1 MKRLLFIIAFV
12 GLHGLLN
19 AQDFNQ
25 ITPDGDITTSNNK
38 AKKDSLGSKNEAPR
52 GFWAWTVDKRFGDRF
67 KTEPDTLQH
76 LYMNSIF
83 TEGKYGQFNTLGN
96 LGSPRLNRIFA
107 DRQEPQQF
115 MFTQPYDFF
124 ITEVDQYRFINTLSP
139 ITNIT
144 FQECGD
150 KNYGEDHFKA
160 KFAVSAGK
168 RISAGFN
175 FNYVYGRGYYQN
187 QSTAHFNYTMFGAY
201 LGDRYEAQ
209 LLMSTNHQKT
219 AENGGIRNDEYITHP
234 EQFTDDFETYE
245 IPTYLTQNWNR
256 MDHHHIFLTHRYNI
270 GFNRKVPMTPE
281 EIKAKKFAMES
292 AKEKAERDA
301 IEKAR
306 RKAMKNGE
314 DFDEEEFLEQ
324 QKEQKKLAGRPDDAK
339 IAGEEPKDIKTEGGE
354 RIKVDG
360 AEAAD
365 SLLAA
370 SKKEKEDT
378 AWLKNEYVPVTSI
391 IHTFNWD
398 YSHRIFQA
406 YQTPENFYANKYYD
420 NLALHGDSI
429 YDPTRHFS
437 IKNHLALSMLEG
449 FNKWAKA
456 GVKLFA
462 SHELR
467 HFSLP
472 DSLKHETSYNEQ
484 SISVGGQLAKTQG
497 HTLHYNVIGETYLI
511 GEDAG
516 QMKLDA
522 NVDINIPFWGDTL
535 RIEGK
540 GYYHRLHPTFYQ
552 RHFHSK
558 HAWWDNS
565 SLEKETRTRI
575 EGIASFPK
583 TQTKIR
589 VVADNLKNYIYFAQ
603 SYTTKV
609 PEEST
614 NNTQTGHQVSLRQET
629 DNVTLLTLQLQQNFT
644 LGPINW
650 ENQITYQKCSNTNV
664 LPVPELN
671 LYSNLY
677 LKFKV
682 AVLHVDL
689 GADVRYFSKYNVP
702 DYSPQLGQFTVQD
715 NGENNVEL
723 GNYPWVNVYANM
735 KLKQARFYVMMSHV
749 NYSRGADCFMVPHYP
764 TNQRVLRLG
773 VSWNFFN

>member
-1 MKRLLFIIAFV
+1 MKKLLFILVFV
-12 GLHGLLN
+12 GLHGLLYG
-19 AQDFNQ
+19 QDFNQ
-25 ITPDGDITTSNNK
+25 ITPDGDITTNNK
-38 AKKDSLGSKNEAPR
+38 TKKDSLGSKNEAPR
-52 GFWAWTVDKRFGDRF
+52 GFWAWTVDKRFGDRT

-76 LYMNSIF
+76 MYMNSIF

-150 KNYGEDHFKA
+150 KNNGEDHFKA
-160 KFAVSAGK
+160 KFAINAGK
-168 RISAGFN
+168 RISTGFN
-175 FNYVYGRGYYQN
+175 FNYIYGRGYYQN
-187 QSTAHFNYTMFGAY
+187 QSTAHFNYTMYGAY

-219 AENGGIRNDEYITHP
+219 AENGGIRSDEYITHP
-234 EQFTDDFETYE
+234 EQFTDNFETYE

-256 MDHHHIFLTHRYNI
+256 MDHHHIFFTHRYNI

-306 RKAMKNGE
+306 RKALKNGE
-314 DFDEEEFLEQ
+314 DFDEEEFLKERN
-324 QKEQKKLAGRPDDAK
+324 EQKKLTGRPDDAK
-339 IAGEEPKDIKTEGGE
+339 IAGEEPKDVKIEEGE

-360 AEAAD
+360 AAAAD
-365 SLLAA
+365 SLLAI

-378 AWLKNEYVPVTSI
+378 AWFKNEYVPVTSI
-391 IHTFNWD
+391 IHTMNWD
-398 YSHRIFQA
+398 YAHRIFQA
-406 YQTPENFYANKYYD
+406 YQTPQEFYKKKNNYYD
-420 NLALHGDSI
+420 SELHGDSI
-429 YDPTRHFS
+429 YDLTRHFS
-437 IKNHLALSMLEG
+437 IKNHFALSMLEG

-456 GVKLFA
+456 GIKAFA

-467 HFSLP
+467 HFALP
-472 DSLKHETSYNEQ
+472 DSAKHETSYNEQ
-484 SISVGGQLAKTQG
+484 SISIGGQLVKTQG
-497 HTLHYNVIGETYLI
+497 RTLHYNVIGETYLI

-516 QMKLDA
+516 QLKLDA
-522 NVDINIPFWGDTL
+522 NVDVNIPFWGDTV

-540 GYYHRLHPTFYQ
+540 GYFHKLHPTFYQ
-552 RHFHSK
+552 RHFHSQ
-558 HAWWDNS
+558 HVWWDNS
-565 SLEKETRTRI
+565 NLEKETRTRI
-575 EGIASFPK
+575 EGLASFPK
-583 TQTKIR
+583 TRTKIR
-589 VVADNLKNYIYFAQ
+589 VAADNLKNYIYFAQ
-603 SYTTKV
+603 SYNTEIT
-609 PEEST
+609 EGSS
-614 NNTQTGHQVSLRQET
+614 NNIQTGHQVSLRQET
-629 DNVTLLTLQLQQNFT
+629 ENITLLTLQLQQDFT
-644 LGPINW
+644 LGPLNW

-671 LYSNLY
+671 IYSNLY

-682 AVLHVDL
+682 AVLNINL
-689 GADVRYFSKYNVP
+689 GADVRYFTKYYVP
-702 DYSPQLGQFTVQD
+702 DYSPLIGQYAVQD
-715 NGENNVEL
+715 NGENNMEL

-749 NYSRGADCFMVPHYP
+749 NYSSGANCFMVPHYP
-764 TNQRVLRLG
+764 TNQMVLRFG

>member
-1 MKRLLFIIAFV
+1 MKKLLCILVFV
-12 GLHGLLN
+12 GLHGLLYG
-19 AQDFNQ
+19 QDFNQ
-25 ITPDGDITTSNNK
+25 ITPDGDITTNNK
-38 AKKDSLGSKNEAPR
+38 TKKDSLGSKNEAPR
-52 GFWAWTVDKRFGDRF
+52 GFWAWTVDKRFGDRT

-76 LYMNSIF
+76 MYMNSIF

-150 KNYGEDHFKA
+150 KNNGEDHFKA
-160 KFAVSAGK
+160 KFAINAGK

-175 FNYVYGRGYYQN
+175 FNYIYGRGYYQN
-187 QSTAHFNYTMFGAY
+187 QSTAHFNYTMYGAY

-219 AENGGIRNDEYITHP
+219 AENGGIRSDEYITHP
-234 EQFTDDFETYE
+234 EQFTDNFETYE

-256 MDHHHIFLTHRYNI
+256 MDHHHIFFTHRYNI

-306 RKAMKNGE
+306 RKALKNGE
-314 DFDEEEFLEQ
+314 DFDEEEFLKERN
-324 QKEQKKLAGRPDDAK
+324 EQKKLTGRPDDAK
-339 IAGEEPKDIKTEGGE
+339 IAGEEPKDVKIEEGE

-360 AEAAD
+360 AAAAD
-365 SLLAA
+365 SLLAI

-378 AWLKNEYVPVTSI
+378 AWFKNEYVPVTSI
-391 IHTFNWD
+391 IHTMNWD
-398 YSHRIFQA
+398 YAHRIFQA
-406 YQTPENFYANKYYD
+406 YQTPQDFYKKRNNYYD
-420 NLALHGDSI
+420 SELHGDSI
-429 YDPTRHFS
+429 YDLTRHFS
-437 IKNHLALSMLEG
+437 IKNHFALSMLEG

-456 GVKLFA
+456 GIKAFA

-467 HFSLP
+467 HFALP
-472 DSLKHETSYNEQ
+472 DSAKHETSYNEQ
-484 SISVGGQLAKTQG
+484 SISIGGQLVKTQG

-516 QMKLDA
+516 QLKLDA
-522 NVDINIPFWGDTL
+522 NVDVNIPFWGDTV
-535 RIEGK
+535 RIEGR
-540 GYYHRLHPTFYQ
+540 GYFHKLHPTFYQ
-552 RHFHSK
+552 RHFHSQ
-558 HAWWDNS
+558 HVWWDNS
-565 SLEKETRTRI
+565 NLEKETRTRI
-575 EGIASFPK
+575 EGLASFPK
-583 TQTKIR
+583 TRTKFR
-589 VVADNLKNYIYFAQ
+589 VAADNLKNYIYFAQ
-603 SYTTKV
+603 SYNTEIT
-609 PEEST
+609 EGSS
-614 NNTQTGHQVSLRQET
+614 NNIQTGHQVSLRQET
-629 DNVTLLTLQLQQNFT
+629 ENITLLTLQLQQDFT
-644 LGPINW
+644 LGPLNW

-671 LYSNLY
+671 IYSNLY

-682 AVLHVDL
+682 AVLNINL
-689 GADVRYFSKYNVP
+689 GADVRYFTKYYVP
-702 DYSPQLGQFTVQD
+702 DYSPLIGQYAVQD
-715 NGENNVEL
+715 NGENNMEL

-749 NYSRGADCFMVPHYP
+749 NYSSGANCFMVPHYP
-764 TNQRVLRLG
+764 TNQMVLRFG

>member
-1 MKRLLFIIAFV
+1 MKKLLFILVFV
-12 GLHGLLN
+12 GLHGLLYG
-19 AQDFNQ
+19 QDFNQ
-25 ITPDGDITTSNNK
+25 ITPDGDITTNNK
-38 AKKDSLGSKNEAPR
+38 TKKDSLGSKNEAPR
-52 GFWAWTVDKRFGDRF
+52 GFWAWTVDKRFGDRT

-76 LYMNSIF
+76 MYMNSIF

-150 KNYGEDHFKA
+150 KNNGEDHFKA
-160 KFAVSAGK
+160 KFAINAGK

-175 FNYVYGRGYYQN
+175 FNYIYGRGYYQN
-187 QSTAHFNYTMFGAY
+187 QSTAHFNYTMYGAY

-219 AENGGIRNDEYITHP
+219 AENGGIRSDEYITHP
-234 EQFTDDFETYE
+234 EQFTDNFETYE

-256 MDHHHIFLTHRYNI
+256 MDHHHIFFTHRYNI

-306 RKAMKNGE
+306 RKALKNGE
-314 DFDEEEFLEQ
+314 DFDEEEFLKERN
-324 QKEQKKLAGRPDDAK
+324 EQKKLTGRPDDAK
-339 IAGEEPKDIKTEGGE
+339 IAGEEPKDVKIEEGE

-360 AEAAD
+360 AAAAD
-365 SLLAA
+365 SLLAI

-378 AWLKNEYVPVTSI
+378 AWFKNEYVPVTSI
-391 IHTFNWD
+391 IHTMNWD
-398 YSHRIFQA
+398 YAHRIFQA
-406 YQTPENFYANKYYD
+406 YQTPQDFYKKRNNYYD
-420 NLALHGDSI
+420 SELHGDSI
-429 YDPTRHFS
+429 YDLTRHFS
-437 IKNHLALSMLEG
+437 IKNHFALSMLEG

-456 GVKLFA
+456 GIKAFA

-467 HFSLP
+467 HFALP
-472 DSLKHETSYNEQ
+472 DSAKHETSYNEQ
-484 SISVGGQLAKTQG
+484 SISIGGQLVKTQG
-497 HTLHYNVIGETYLI
+497 RTLHYNVIGETYLI

-516 QMKLDA
+516 QLKLDA
-522 NVDINIPFWGDTL
+522 NVDVNIPFWGDTV

-540 GYYHRLHPTFYQ
+540 GYFHKLHPTFYQ
-552 RHFHSK
+552 RHFHSQ
-558 HAWWDNS
+558 HVWWDNS
-565 SLEKETRTRI
+565 NLEKE
-575 EGIASFPK
+575 
-583 TQTKIR
+583 
-589 VVADNLKNYIYFAQ
+589 
-603 SYTTKV
+603 
-609 PEEST
+609 
-614 NNTQTGHQVSLRQET
+614 SLRQET
-629 DNVTLLTLQLQQNFT
+629 ENITLLTLQLQQDFT
-644 LGPINW
+644 LGPLNW

-671 LYSNLY
+671 IYSNLY

-682 AVLHVDL
+682 AVLNINL
-689 GADVRYFSKYNVP
+689 GADVRYFTKYYVP
-702 DYSPQLGQFTVQD
+702 DYSPLIGQYAVQD
-715 NGENNVEL
+715 NGENNMEL

-749 NYSRGADCFMVPHYP
+749 NYSSGANCFMVPHYP
-764 TNQRVLRLG
+764 TNQMVLRFG

>member
-1 MKRLLFIIAFV
+1 MKKLLFILVFV
-12 GLHGLLN
+12 GLHGLLYG
-19 AQDFNQ
+19 QDFNQ
-25 ITPDGDITTSNNK
+25 ITPDGDITTNNK
-38 AKKDSLGSKNEAPR
+38 TKKDSLGSKNEAPR
-52 GFWAWTVDKRFGDRF
+52 GFWAWTVDKRFGDRT

-76 LYMNSIF
+76 MYMNSIF

-144 FQECGD
+144 FQERGD
-150 KNYGEDHFKA
+150 KNNGEDHFKA
-160 KFAVSAGK
+160 KFAINAGK

-175 FNYVYGRGYYQN
+175 FNYIYGRGYYQN
-187 QSTAHFNYTMFGAY
+187 QSTAHFNYTMYGAY

-219 AENGGIRNDEYITHP
+219 AENGGIRSDEYITHP
-234 EQFTDDFETYE
+234 EQFTDNFETYE

-256 MDHHHIFLTHRYNI
+256 MDHHHIFFTHRYNI

-306 RKAMKNGE
+306 RKALKNGE
-314 DFDEEEFLEQ
+314 DFDEEEFLKERN
-324 QKEQKKLAGRPDDAK
+324 EQKKLTGRPDDAK
-339 IAGEEPKDIKTEGGE
+339 IAGEEPKDVKIEEGE

-360 AEAAD
+360 AAAAD
-365 SLLAA
+365 SLLAI

-378 AWLKNEYVPVTSI
+378 AWFKNEYVPVTSI
-391 IHTFNWD
+391 IHTMNWD
-398 YSHRIFQA
+398 YAHRIFQA
-406 YQTPENFYANKYYD
+406 YQTPQDFYKKRNNYYD
-420 NLALHGDSI
+420 SELHGDSI
-429 YDPTRHFS
+429 YDLTRHFS
-437 IKNHLALSMLEG
+437 IKNHFALSMLEG

-456 GVKLFA
+456 GIKAFA

-467 HFSLP
+467 HFALP
-472 DSLKHETSYNEQ
+472 DSAKHETSYNEQ
-484 SISVGGQLAKTQG
+484 SISIGGQLVKTQG

-516 QMKLDA
+516 QLKLDA
-522 NVDINIPFWGDTL
+522 NVDVNIPFWGDTV

-540 GYYHRLHPTFYQ
+540 GYFHKLHPTFYQ
-552 RHFHSK
+552 RHFHSQ
-558 HAWWDNS
+558 HVWWDNS
-565 SLEKETRTRI
+565 NLEKETRTRI
-575 EGIASFPK
+575 EGLASFPK
-583 TQTKIR
+583 TRTKIR
-589 VVADNLKNYIYFAQ
+589 VAADNLKNYIYFAQ
-603 SYTTKV
+603 SYNTEIT
-609 PEEST
+609 EGSS
-614 NNTQTGHQVSLRQET
+614 NNIQTGHQVSLRQET
-629 DNVTLLTLQLQQNFT
+629 ENITLLTLQLQQDFT
-644 LGPINW
+644 LGPLNW

-671 LYSNLY
+671 IYSNLY

-682 AVLHVDL
+682 AVLNINL
-689 GADVRYFSKYNVP
+689 GADVRYFTKYYVP
-702 DYSPQLGQFTVQD
+702 DYSPLIGQYAVQD
-715 NGENNVEL
+715 NGENNMEL

-749 NYSRGADCFMVPHYP
+749 NYSSGANCFMVPHYP
-764 TNQRVLRLG
+764 TNQMVLRFG

>member
-1 MKRLLFIIAFV
+1 MKKLLFILVFV
-12 GLHGLLN
+12 GLHGLLYG
-19 AQDFNQ
+19 QDFNQ
-25 ITPDGDITTSNNK
+25 ITPDGDITTNNK
-38 AKKDSLGSKNEAPR
+38 TKKDSLGSKNEAPR
-52 GFWAWTVDKRFGDRF
+52 GFWAWTVDKRFGDRT

-76 LYMNSIF
+76 MYMNSIF

-150 KNYGEDHFKA
+150 KNNGEDHFKA
-160 KFAVSAGK
+160 KFAINAGK
-168 RISAGFN
+168 RISTGFN
-175 FNYVYGRGYYQN
+175 FNYIYGRGYYQN
-187 QSTAHFNYTMFGAY
+187 QSTAHFNYTMYGAY

-219 AENGGIRNDEYITHP
+219 AENGGIRSDEYITHP
-234 EQFTDDFETYE
+234 EQFTDNFETYE

-256 MDHHHIFLTHRYNI
+256 MDHHHIFFTHRYNI

-306 RKAMKNGE
+306 RKALKNGE
-314 DFDEEEFLEQ
+314 DFDEEEFLKERN
-324 QKEQKKLAGRPDDAK
+324 EQKKLTGRPDDAK
-339 IAGEEPKDIKTEGGE
+339 IAGEEPKDVKIEEGE

-360 AEAAD
+360 AAAAD
-365 SLLAA
+365 SLLAI

-378 AWLKNEYVPVTSI
+378 AWFKNEYVPVTSI
-391 IHTFNWD
+391 IHTMNWD
-398 YSHRIFQA
+398 YAHRIFQA
-406 YQTPENFYANKYYD
+406 YQTPQEFYKKKNNYYD
-420 NLALHGDSI
+420 SELHGDSI
-429 YDPTRHFS
+429 YDLTRHFS
-437 IKNHLALSMLEG
+437 IKNHFALSMLEG

-456 GVKLFA
+456 GIKAFA

-467 HFSLP
+467 HFALP
-472 DSLKHETSYNEQ
+472 DSAKHETSYNEQ
-484 SISVGGQLAKTQG
+484 SISIGGQLVKTQG
-497 HTLHYNVIGETYLI
+497 RTLHYNVIGETYLI

-516 QMKLDA
+516 QLKLDA
-522 NVDINIPFWGDTL
+522 NVDVNIPFWGDTV

-540 GYYHRLHPTFYQ
+540 GYFHKLHPTFYQ
-552 RHFHSK
+552 RHFHSQ
-558 HAWWDNS
+558 HVWWDNS
-565 SLEKETRTRI
+565 NLEKETRTRI

-583 TQTKIR
+583 TRTKIR
-589 VVADNLKNYIYFAQ
+589 VAADNLKNYIYFAQ
-603 SYTTKV
+603 SYNTEIT
-609 PEEST
+609 EGSS
-614 NNTQTGHQVSLRQET
+614 NNIQTGHQVSLRQET
-629 DNVTLLTLQLQQNFT
+629 ENITLLTLQLQQDFT
-644 LGPINW
+644 LGPLNW

-671 LYSNLY
+671 IYSNLY

-682 AVLHVDL
+682 AVLNINL
-689 GADVRYFSKYNVP
+689 GADVRYFTKYYVP
-702 DYSPQLGQFTVQD
+702 DYSPLIGQYAVQD
-715 NGENNVEL
+715 NGENNMEL

-749 NYSRGADCFMVPHYP
+749 NYSSGANCFMVPHYP
-764 TNQRVLRLG
+764 TNQMVLRFG

>member
-1 MKRLLFIIAFV
+1 MKKLLFILVFV
-12 GLHGLLN
+12 GLHGLLYG
-19 AQDFNQ
+19 QDFNQ
-25 ITPDGDITTSNNK
+25 ITPDGDITTNNK
-38 AKKDSLGSKNEAPR
+38 TKKDSLGSKNEAPR
-52 GFWAWTVDKRFGDRF
+52 GFWAWTVDKRFGDRT

-76 LYMNSIF
+76 MYMNSIF

-150 KNYGEDHFKA
+150 KNNGEDHFKA
-160 KFAVSAGK
+160 KFAINAGK
-168 RISAGFN
+168 RISTGFN
-175 FNYVYGRGYYQN
+175 FNYIYGRGYYQN
-187 QSTAHFNYTMFGAY
+187 QSTAHFNYTMYGAY

-219 AENGGIRNDEYITHP
+219 AENGGIRSDEYITHP
-234 EQFTDDFETYE
+234 EQFTDNFETYE

-256 MDHHHIFLTHRYNI
+256 MDHHHIFFTHRYNI

-306 RKAMKNGE
+306 RKALKNGE
-314 DFDEEEFLEQ
+314 DFDEEEFLKERN
-324 QKEQKKLAGRPDDAK
+324 EQKKLTGRPDDAK
-339 IAGEEPKDIKTEGGE
+339 IAGEEPKDVKIEEGE

-360 AEAAD
+360 AAAAD
-365 SLLAA
+365 SLLAI

-378 AWLKNEYVPVTSI
+378 AWFKNEYVPVTSI
-391 IHTFNWD
+391 IHTMNWD
-398 YSHRIFQA
+398 YAHRIFQA
-406 YQTPENFYANKYYD
+406 YQTPQDFYKKRNNYYD
-420 NLALHGDSI
+420 SELRGDSI
-429 YDPTRHFS
+429 YDLTRHFS
-437 IKNHLALSMLEG
+437 IKNHFALSMLEG

-456 GVKLFA
+456 GIKAFA

-467 HFSLP
+467 HFALP
-472 DSLKHETSYNEQ
+472 DSAKHETSYNEQ
-484 SISVGGQLAKTQG
+484 SISIGGQLVKTQG

-516 QMKLDA
+516 QLKLDA
-522 NVDINIPFWGDTL
+522 NVDVNIPFWGDTV

-540 GYYHRLHPTFYQ
+540 GYFHKLHPTFYQ
-552 RHFHSK
+552 RHFHSQ
-558 HAWWDNS
+558 HVWWDNS
-565 SLEKETRTRI
+565 NLEKETRTRI

-583 TQTKIR
+583 TRTKIR
-589 VVADNLKNYIYFAQ
+589 VAADNLKNYIYFAQ
-603 SYTTKV
+603 SYNTEIT
-609 PEEST
+609 EGSS
-614 NNTQTGHQVSLRQET
+614 NNIQTGHQVSLRQET
-629 DNVTLLTLQLQQNFT
+629 ENITLLTLQLQQDFT
-644 LGPINW
+644 LGPLNW

-671 LYSNLY
+671 IYSNLY

-682 AVLHVDL
+682 AVLNINL
-689 GADVRYFSKYNVP
+689 GADVRYFTKYYVP
-702 DYSPQLGQFTVQD
+702 DYSPLIGQYAVQD
-715 NGENNVEL
+715 NGENNMEL

-749 NYSRGADCFMVPHYP
+749 NYSSGANCFMVPHYP
-764 TNQRVLRLG
+764 TNQMVLRFG

>member
-1 MKRLLFIIAFV
+1 MKKLLFILVFV
-12 GLHGLLN
+12 GLHGLLYG
-19 AQDFNQ
+19 QDFNQ
-25 ITPDGDITTSNNK
+25 ITPDGDITTNNK
-38 AKKDSLGSKNEAPR
+38 TKKDSLGSKNEAPR
-52 GFWAWTVDKRFGDRF
+52 GFWAWTVDKRFGDRT

-76 LYMNSIF
+76 MYMNSIF

-150 KNYGEDHFKA
+150 KNNGEDHFKA
-160 KFAVSAGK
+160 KFAINAGK

-175 FNYVYGRGYYQN
+175 FNYIYGRGYYQN
-187 QSTAHFNYTMFGAY
+187 QSTAHFNYTMYGAY

-219 AENGGIRNDEYITHP
+219 AENGGIRSDEYITHP
-234 EQFTDDFETYE
+234 EQFTDNFETYE

-256 MDHHHIFLTHRYNI
+256 MDHHHIFFTHRYNI

-306 RKAMKNGE
+306 RKALKNGE
-314 DFDEEEFLEQ
+314 DFDEEEFLKERN
-324 QKEQKKLAGRPDDAK
+324 EQKKLTGRPDDAK
-339 IAGEEPKDIKTEGGE
+339 IAGEEPKDVKIEEGE

-360 AEAAD
+360 AAAAD
-365 SLLAA
+365 SLLAV

-378 AWLKNEYVPVTSI
+378 AWFKNEYVPVTSI
-391 IHTFNWD
+391 IHTMNWD
-398 YSHRIFQA
+398 YAHRIFQA
-406 YQTPENFYANKYYD
+406 YQTPQEFYKKRNNYYD
-420 NLALHGDSI
+420 SELRGDSI
-429 YDPTRHFS
+429 YDLTRHFS
-437 IKNHLALSMLEG
+437 IKNHFALSMLEG

-456 GVKLFA
+456 GIKAFA

-467 HFSLP
+467 HFALP
-472 DSLKHETSYNEQ
+472 DSAKHETSYNEQ
-484 SISVGGQLAKTQG
+484 SISIGGQLVKTQG

-516 QMKLDA
+516 QLKLDA
-522 NVDINIPFWGDTL
+522 NVDVNIPFWGDTV
-535 RIEGK
+535 RIEGR
-540 GYYHRLHPTFYQ
+540 GYFHKLHPTFYQ
-552 RHFHSK
+552 RHFHSQ
-558 HAWWDNS
+558 HVWWDNS
-565 SLEKETRTRI
+565 NLEKETRTRI
-575 EGIASFPK
+575 EGLASFPK
-583 TQTKIR
+583 TRTKIR
-589 VVADNLKNYIYFAQ
+589 VAADNLKNYIYFAQ
-603 SYTTKV
+603 SYNTEIT
-609 PEEST
+609 EGSS
-614 NNTQTGHQVSLRQET
+614 NNIQTGHQVSLRQET
-629 DNVTLLTLQLQQNFT
+629 ENITLLTLQLQQDFT
-644 LGPINW
+644 LGPLNW

-671 LYSNLY
+671 IYSNLY

-682 AVLHVDL
+682 AVLNINL
-689 GADVRYFSKYNVP
+689 GADVRYFTKYYVP
-702 DYSPQLGQFTVQD
+702 DYSPLIGQYAVQD
-715 NGENNVEL
+715 NGENNMEL

-749 NYSRGADCFMVPHYP
+749 NYSSGANCFMVPHYP
-764 TNQRVLRLG
+764 TNQMVLRFG

>member
-1 MKRLLFIIAFV
+1 MKKLLFILVFV
-12 GLHGLLN
+12 GLHGLLYG
-19 AQDFNQ
+19 QDFNQ
-25 ITPDGDITTSNNK
+25 ITPDGDITTNNK
-38 AKKDSLGSKNEAPR
+38 TKKDSLGSKNEAPR
-52 GFWAWTVDKRFGDRF
+52 GFWAWTVDKRFGDRT

-76 LYMNSIF
+76 MYMNSIF

-150 KNYGEDHFKA
+150 KNNGEDHFKA
-160 KFAVSAGK
+160 KFAINAGK

-175 FNYVYGRGYYQN
+175 FNYIYGRGYYQN
-187 QSTAHFNYTMFGAY
+187 QSTAHFNYTMYGAY

-219 AENGGIRNDEYITHP
+219 AENGGIRSDEYITHP
-234 EQFTDDFETYE
+234 EQFTDNFETYE

-256 MDHHHIFLTHRYNI
+256 MDHHHIFFTHRYNI
-270 GFNRKVPMTPE
+270 GFNRKVPMMPE
-281 EIKAKKFAMES
+281 EIKAKKFAIES

-306 RKAMKNGE
+306 RKALKNGE
-314 DFDEEEFLEQ
+314 DFDEEEFLKERN
-324 QKEQKKLAGRPDDAK
+324 EQKKLTGRPDDAK
-339 IAGEEPKDIKTEGGE
+339 IAGEEPKDVKIEEGE

-360 AEAAD
+360 AAAAD
-365 SLLAA
+365 SLLAI

-378 AWLKNEYVPVTSI
+378 AWFKNEYVPVTSI
-391 IHTFNWD
+391 IHTMNWD
-398 YSHRIFQA
+398 YAHRIFQA
-406 YQTPENFYANKYYD
+406 YQTPQDFYKKKNYYYD
-420 NLALHGDSI
+420 SELHGDSI
-429 YDPTRHFS
+429 YDLTRHFS
-437 IKNHLALSMLEG
+437 IKNHFALSMLEG

-456 GVKLFA
+456 GIKAFA

-467 HFSLP
+467 HFALP
-472 DSLKHETSYNEQ
+472 DSAKHETSYNEQ
-484 SISVGGQLAKTQG
+484 SISIGGQLVKTQG

-516 QMKLDA
+516 QLKLDA
-522 NVDINIPFWGDTL
+522 NVDVNIPFWGDTV
-535 RIEGK
+535 RIEGR
-540 GYYHRLHPTFYQ
+540 GYFHKLHPTFYQ
-552 RHFHSK
+552 RHFHSQ
-558 HAWWDNS
+558 HVWWDNS
-565 SLEKETRTRI
+565 NLEKETRTRI
-575 EGIASFPK
+575 EGLASFPK
-583 TQTKIR
+583 TRTKFR
-589 VVADNLKNYIYFAQ
+589 VAADNLKNYIFFAQ
-603 SYTTKV
+603 SYNTEIT
-609 PEEST
+609 EGSS
-614 NNTQTGHQVSLRQET
+614 NNIQTGHQVSLRQET
-629 DNVTLLTLQLQQNFT
+629 ENITLLTLQLQQDFT
-644 LGPINW
+644 LGPLNW

-671 LYSNLY
+671 IYSNLY

-682 AVLHVDL
+682 AVLNINL
-689 GADVRYFSKYNVP
+689 GADVRYFTKYYVP
-702 DYSPQLGQFTVQD
+702 DYSPLIGQYAVQD
-715 NGENNVEL
+715 NGENNMEL

-749 NYSRGADCFMVPHYP
+749 NYSSGANCFMVPHYP
-764 TNQRVLRLG
+764 TNQMVLRFG